1 MRNLV
6 LCFVSGVLLSGCIV
20 EHSHGPGPGPVV
32 IPQAGGNGTYH
43 VLAGGSAEIPGGDLG
58 YVVTANGQGGYRVA
72 YTDTLGSSSEFSG
85 HVTTD
90 GTFDT
95 TQLAP
100 LSANTSVTQTASNRI
115 DFTSIP
121 GAGLDGF
128 DLVSSTDPIY
138 LDVRVNGFETGFDIL
153 FAEAPDGA
161 VVTSSFNPA
170 AFTSP

>member
-1 MRNLV
+1 MRNIGLFLV
-6 LCFVSGVLLSGCIV
+6 GCTLLSGCVV

-32 IPQAGGNGTYH
+32 IPQAGGSGTYH

-90 GTFDT
+90 GVFDPS
-95 TQLAP
+95 QLTSLSGNPSFTLTAP
-100 LSANTSVTQTASNRI
+100 NRI
-115 DFTSIP
+115 DFASIP
-121 GAGLDGF
+121 GAALDGF

-138 LDVRVNGFETGFDIL
+138 LDARVNGFETGFDIL